1 MENHE
6 KPQFAPK
13 DSRRDKAII
22 EGLIRDD
29 VEKVGGDYVASFGA
43 EEVEEMRKEAE
54 EKKLIEEDK
63 EKFGTGKVVDE
74 FEEHEKRSTGEEWK
88 GE

>member
-6 KPQFAPK
+6 KPKFAPE
-13 DSRRDKAII
+13 DPRMDKAII
-22 EGLIRDD
+22 QGLIDDD
-29 VEKVGGDYVASFGA
+29 VEKVGGDYVASFHP

-54 EKKLIEEDK
+54 EKKLIEEERK
-63 EKFGTGKVVDE
+63 KLGINKVEDE